1 VEAAQ
6 NDAVAAAPSEGFAV
20 ALARARE
27 GRARADF
34 RAGLAAAADA
44 WDCAADD
51 AERAQAGLLLAL
63 CRLRTGDLA
72 GVLAL
77 ADTLTPLL
85 RRAADPEL
93 GEYLRWVT
101 LAACDLGRFDVALP
115 CAYEAHALAQ
125 TSGDGAQRA
134 MALNAFGSCFER
146 MGDPWQAERLLGEA
160 LPLAR
165 AHGTPRDLF
174 VTLNNLCAVLIGA
187 FHLLRGESTE
197 AEALAALRR
206 ALPHAREALAL
217 APGLAEPFVQVFSRG
232 NLGEVL
238 ILLGEDAEGLSLL
251 DQATAEARERGFGP
265 QVQRM
270 ACTRAEWL
278 LRHGRAAE
286 ALAAMEALCADG
298 ATSPSTAAR
307 AHHAAWRAARR
318 CGDDARALHHLERV
332 HELERRRSVQQLRAQ
347 SEQFITRFEAE
358 QTRREAERQRERA
371 LSLEADAL
379 RDQLTGL
386 GNRRA
391 LAQRLPALLLAAAAQ
406 GQPLCLVTLDL
417 DHFKQVNDRFGH
429 PLGDRVLVEL
439 AHILRANMRTAD
451 LVVRTGGEEFLA
463 VLPQTAADG
472 ARELCERLR
481 LCIRAHDWSA
491 LAPGLRVT
499 ASIGIAATPPYD
511 ATLLTVRSDAALYRA
526 KALGRDRVVC
536 AGDEPPARPA
546 GATDADGGHDPAI

>member
-1 VEAAQ
+1 MMTATP
-6 NDAVAAAPSEGFAV
+6 DDFAD
-20 ALARARE
+20 ALARARDCL
-27 GRARADF
+27 ARGDF
-34 RAGLAAAADA
+34 RAGLAAADTA
-44 WDCAADD
+44 WAQACSD
-51 AERAQAGLLLAL
+51 AERALAGPPLAL
-63 CRLRTGDLA
+63 CRLRTGNLA
-72 GVLAL
+72 GVLSL
-77 ADTLTPLL
+77 AETLTPML

-115 CAYEAHALAQ
+115 CAYEAHALTQA
-125 TSGDGAQRA
+125 SGDGAQRA

-197 AEALAALRR
+197 PEAQAALRR
-206 ALPHAREALAL
+206 ALPHAREALTL
-217 APGLAEPFVQVFSRG
+217 APALAEPFVHVFSRG

-251 DQATAEARERGFGP
+251 DQAAAEARERGFGP

-278 LRHGRAAE
+278 LRQDRAAE

-298 ATSPSTAAR
+298 ATSPTTAAR

-318 CGDDARALHHLERV
+318 CGDDARALHHLECV

-371 LSLEADAL
+371 RSLEADVL

-391 LAQRLPALLLAAAAQ
+391 LAARLPALLAAAAAEQ
-406 GQPLCLVTLDL
+406 QPLCLVTLDL

-463 VLPQTAADG
+463 VLPQTATDG
-472 ARELCERLR
+472 ARDLCERLR

-491 LAPGLRVT
+491 LAAGLRVT

-511 ATLLTVRSDAALYRA
+511 AAVLTVRSDDALYRA

-536 AGDEPPARPA
+536 AGDAAPAHAA
-546 GATDADGGHDPAI
+546 GAADSGFGHDTVI